1 MVPTASPPALA
12 RALRSFAFAL
22 ALALGLGAC
31 TTVRWQKPGADDAA
45 LTKDLAACRKQAQD
59 KLGGTGSLAPP
70 ASSDPRFGPMG
81 PSQADQRMQEAQ
93 ALGVCMRAR
102 GYVLVEEK

>member
-1 MVPTASPPALA
+1 MYATAFASASA
-12 RALRSFAFAL
+12 RALRFFAIVLLL
-22 ALALGLGAC
+22 ALSAC
-31 TTVRWQKPGADDAA
+31 SAVRWQKPGADDAA
-45 LTKDLAACRKQAQD
+45 LAKDLAACRKQGQD

-70 ASSDPRFGPMG
+70 ASTDPRFGPMG
-81 PSQADQRMQEAQ
+81 PSQADLRMQEGQ

>member
-1 MVPTASPPALA
+1 MYATAFASASA
-12 RALRSFAFAL
+12 RALRFFAIALLL
-22 ALALGLGAC
+22 ALSAC
-31 TTVRWQKPGADDAA
+31 SAVRWQKPGADDAA
-45 LTKDLAACRKQAQD
+45 LAKDLAACRKQAQD

-70 ASSDPRFGPMG
+70 ASTDPRFGPMG
-81 PSQADQRMQEAQ
+81 PSQADLRMQEGQ